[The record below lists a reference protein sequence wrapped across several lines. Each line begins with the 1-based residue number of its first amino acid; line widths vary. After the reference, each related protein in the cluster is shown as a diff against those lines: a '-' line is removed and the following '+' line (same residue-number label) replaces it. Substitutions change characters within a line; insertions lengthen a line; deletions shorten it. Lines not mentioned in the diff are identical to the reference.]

1 MSGNYASE
9 LEAKV
14 AALEEKIAVLEEQLL
29 QLTANAEKKEAVK
42 KEKKEKK
49 EASKKDAAAT
59 KASKL
64 ASDRE
69 RHIES
74 IMAKTGWTHDETVE
88 KVTAAIKNVGINYTR
103 YDNLDF
109 HLVPE
114 HKQAEEY
121 KKLLEERTA
130 KTKSEK
136 RAKKNEKL
144 IHTVMENTGW
154 TYEMAKE
161 KMDHSTEICGAEYK
175 DYAAY
180 RFWELDDATQRT
192 YFTKGMANALRKKY
206 NTNKKNINCFVNK
219 NEFDEVFSDFL
230 GRPWAHV
237 PNVSY
242 EEFVARFAGEP
253 KIIYKPLSDS
263 CGHGVTVFALDGE
276 EDIETVYNKLIKLPE
291 GVVEGY
297 VIQHPAMSKYSRKSV
312 NTVRIVSVRD
322 FGRVNILYAAFRMGG
337 GEAVVDNFHAGGVLA
352 LINPET
358 GIVETNAID
367 LGGTFY
373 ENHPVTGEK
382 ILGFQIPFWPE
393 IVELLQ
399 KAGKIVK
406 GVGYVG
412 WDVAVTENGPV
423 LIEGNTAPA
432 PNVLQ
437 TPYAKEHKG
446 MAHVVEKYLK

>member
-1 MSGNYASE
+1 MSGKYASE

-29 QLTANAEKKEAVK
+29 RLTADTEKKAAVKMEKNGEKEAV
-42 KEKKEKK
+42 EK
-49 EASKKDAAAT
+49 DTAAA
-59 KASKL
+59 KASRL
-64 ASDRE
+64 SAERE
-69 RHIES
+69 KHIES

-88 KVTAAIKNVGINYTR
+88 KVTAAIRNVGINYTR

-114 HKQAEEY
+114 HKQAKEY
-121 KKLLEERTA
+121 KKLLEKRAA

-136 RAKKNEKL
+136 RAKKNDKL

-154 TYEMAKE
+154 TYETAKE
-161 KMDHSTEICGAEYK
+161 KMDHATEICGAEYK

-180 RFWELDDATQRT
+180 RFWELDDATQCT

-206 NTNKKNINCFVNK
+206 NTNKKNTNCFINK
-219 NEFDEVFSDFL
+219 NEFNEVFSDFL
-230 GRPWAHV
+230 GRPWAHF
-237 PNVSY
+237 PTISL
-242 EEFVARFAGEP
+242 EEFMTRFAGETR
-253 KIIYKPLSDS
+253 IIYKPLSDS
-263 CGHGVTVFALDGE
+263 CGHGVAVFDLDE
-276 EDIETVYNKLIKLPE
+276 ENMESVYKKLVKLPE

-337 GEAVVDNFHAGGVLA
+337 GDAVVDNFHAGGVLA

-393 IVELLQ
+393 IVEMLQ

-412 WDVAVTENGPV
+412 WDIAVTENGPI

-446 MAHVVEKYLK
+446 MAHVVKKYLE

>member
-1 MSGNYASE
+1 MFGNNTSE
-9 LEAKV
+9 LETKV
-14 AALEEKIAVLEEQLL
+14 AVLEEKINKLEAQLAEL
-29 QLTANAEKKEAVK
+29 SAASAQKAEKKK
-42 KEKKEKK
+42 KKKQ
-49 EASKKDAAAT
+49 DAAAA
-59 KASKL
+59 KENKKS
-64 ASDRE
+64 SERE
-69 RHIES
+69 KRIQS
-74 IMAKTGWTHDETVE
+74 IMEKTGWTHDETVE

-103 YDNLDF
+103 YDKLDF
-109 HLVPE
+109 HKVPE
-114 HKQAEEY
+114 DQQVTQY
-121 KKLLEERTA
+121 KKLLEASVA
-130 KTKSEK
+130 KTKKEK
-136 RAKKNEKL
+136 RLKKNAKL
-144 IHTVMENTGW
+144 ILTVMENTGW
-154 TYEMAKE
+154 DYETAKE
-161 KMDHSTEICGAEYK
+161 KMDHAQELCGAEYK

-180 RFWELDDATQRT
+180 RFWELDDDTQKT

-206 NTNKKNINCFVNK
+206 NTKKENLSCFMNK

-237 PNVSY
+237 PKISL
-242 EEFVARFAGEP
+242 EDFKARFTGEP

-263 CGHGVTVFALDGE
+263 CGHGVTVFDLT
-276 EDIETVYNKLIKLPE
+276 EDNMESVYNHLVKLPE

-312 NTVRIVSVRD
+312 NTVRIVSVRA

-337 GEAVVDNFHAGGVLA
+337 GDAVVDNFHAGGVLA

-382 ILGFQIPFWPE
+382 VLGFQIPFWPE
-393 IVELLQ
+393 IVEMLQ
-399 KAGKIVK
+399 KAGSIVD

-412 WDVAVTENGPV
+412 WDVAVTENGPI

-446 MAHVVEKYLK
+446 MAHVVEKYL